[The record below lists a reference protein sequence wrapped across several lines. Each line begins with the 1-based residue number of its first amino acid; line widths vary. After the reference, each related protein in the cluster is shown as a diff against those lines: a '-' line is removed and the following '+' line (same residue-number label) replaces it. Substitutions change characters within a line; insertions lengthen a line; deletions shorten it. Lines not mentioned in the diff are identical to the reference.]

1 MLGMEFLFG
10 MTNILQLIVVTVAHL
25 CEYTKNQQIVC
36 LNVRNVCYMNCISV
50 ELLKKKNMLQL
61 ESDRDGLKLLSIFLI
76 SDLQNKGILQK
87 LGVFIME
94 GPWHAWLG
102 SQRN

>member
-1 MLGMEFLFG
+1 
-10 MTNILQLIVVTVAHL
+10 
-25 CEYTKNQQIVC
+25 
-36 LNVRNVCYMNCISV
+36 MNCISV
-50 ELLKKKNMLQL
+50 ELLKKKKNMLQL
-61 ESDRDGLKLLSIFLI
+61 ESDRDGLKPLSILLI